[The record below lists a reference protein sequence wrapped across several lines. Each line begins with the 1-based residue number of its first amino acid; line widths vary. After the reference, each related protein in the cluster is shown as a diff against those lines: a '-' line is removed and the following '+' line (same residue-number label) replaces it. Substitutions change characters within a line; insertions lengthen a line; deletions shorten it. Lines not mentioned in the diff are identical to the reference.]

1 MTEMLKEAIMD
12 QAQIGS
18 LHELAEFL
26 AGKHTLGTPLSSL
39 AQHAAAATNAASCS
53 IMLLSESDDAKPI
66 LNLWASTEELPP
78 AAWQAQTKPGKSI
91 AWQVLEGGNP
101 IVVADIQKS
110 PFRPE
115 YQRGQRSGNS
125 FMSAPVRV
133 GAEVIGVLNL
143 TSKLDTPAFTESD
156 LAVAEITATL
166 IGQLVQVERL
176 QTLLRSRVAQ
186 VAMAHAGAQ
195 AVESMTDGHADLGRV
210 AKLLARSFY
219 KDLVAAGFEP
229 AQIIN
234 AASEVITQVS
244 ADIGR
249 HKKRMAR
256 QQPTDNPKDKDQA
269 QIVQHTH

>member
-1 MTEMLKEAIMD
+1 MD

-26 AGKHTLGTPLSSL
+26 SGKHSLGTPLSGL
-39 AQHAAAATNAASCS
+39 ARHAAEAINAASCS
-53 IMLLSESDDAKPI
+53 IMLLSESDDATPI

-91 AWQVLEGGNP
+91 AWQVLEAGNP
-101 IVVADIQKS
+101 IVVENILNS

-115 YQRGQRSGNS
+115 YHRSQRSGPS
-125 FMSAPVRV
+125 FMSAPVRM
-133 GAEVIGVLNL
+133 GSEIIGVMNF
-143 TSKLDTPAFTESD
+143 TSKLDSPAFTEAD
-156 LAVAEITATL
+156 LAVAEIASTL

-186 VAMAHAGAQ
+186 VALAQ
-195 AVESMTDGHADLGRV
+195 AGTQAVTSMAEGHADLGRV
-210 AKLLARSFY
+210 AKMLARSFY
-219 KDLVAAGFEP
+219 KDLVSAGFEP

-249 HKKRMAR
+249 HKKRLAR
-256 QQPTDNPKDKDQA
+256 HQPEEDALNEEMRADHA
-269 QIVQHTH
+269 QIVSRTH